1 MNTYTQDKLDA
12 FRKFQEEN
20 GIFIKYLGEETQ
32 LKFTMYDDF
41 LFQALTDY
49 HNHFIDKEH
58 FEANMLDGEK
68 VEDCGGAML
77 SAKNVWEYL
86 KSLQDTNT
94 KE

>member
-1 MNTYTQDKLDA
+1 MNTYIQDKLDA

-41 LFQALTDY
+41 LFQSLTDY
-49 HNHFIDKEH
+49 HNHIVEKINSIDPT
-58 FEANMLDGEK
+58 
-68 VEDCGGAML
+68 
-77 SAKNVWEYL
+77 
-86 KSLQDTNT
+86 KSNNAIDHHIKIKSLLQDTNP